1 MSVLLSVIIP
11 AYNEARTI
19 EFLLQKLDGVVWP
32 SGCKVQIIVGDDGSS
47 DATAKCVTHYR
58 ETHPDCHLKLLSHE
72 RNLGKGMAIRTALP
86 YVEGRYVVIQDG
98 DEEYDP
104 RDLAMM
110 LAKMMED
117 NLKVLYGSRYLG
129 GGSRERSLYPV
140 FYYGVRMLSAFAN
153 LLYGQHITDEA
164 TCYKMFRADVLCPLP
179 LKCRGFE
186 FCPEVTALV
195 SRRGIKIDEVPISY
209 VPRSISA
216 GKKIRV
222 VDGLYAFWV
231 LLKYRFIKQRHS

>member
-1 MSVLLSVIIP
+1 MSVLLSVIVP
-11 AYNEARTI
+11 AYNEEPTI
-19 EFLLQKLDGVVWP
+19 ELLLQKLVEVVWP
-32 SGCKVQIIVGDDGSS
+32 SGGNVQIIVVDDGSS
-47 DATAKCVTHYR
+47 DATSQCVNR
-58 ETHPDCHLKLLSHE
+58 FKETHPDCYLELLRHAE
-72 RNLGKGMAIRTALP
+72 NAGKGTAIRTALTCVKGE
-86 YVEGRYVVIQDG
+86 YVAIQDG

-110 LAKMMED
+110 LGKMMKD

-129 GGSRERSLYPV
+129 GGSRERSLYPL
-140 FYYGVRMLSAFAN
+140 FYYGVRMLSAFTN

-164 TCYKMFRADVLCPLP
+164 TCYKMFRKDVLWSLP
-179 LKCRGFE
+179 LVCYGFE

-195 SRRGIKIDEVPISY
+195 SLRGIKIEEVPISY

-222 VDGLYAFWV
+222 ADGLYAFWV
-231 LLKYRFIKQRHS
+231 LFKYRFLK

>member
-19 EFLLQKLDGVVWP
+19 ELLLQKLAEVAWP
-32 SGCKVQIIVGDDGSS
+32 SGGDVQIIVVDDGSL
-47 DATAKCVTHYR
+47 DATAKCVNR
-58 ETHPDCHLKLLSHE
+58 FSENHPDCHLKLLSHE
-72 RNLGKGMAIRTALP
+72 KNLGKGMAIRTALP